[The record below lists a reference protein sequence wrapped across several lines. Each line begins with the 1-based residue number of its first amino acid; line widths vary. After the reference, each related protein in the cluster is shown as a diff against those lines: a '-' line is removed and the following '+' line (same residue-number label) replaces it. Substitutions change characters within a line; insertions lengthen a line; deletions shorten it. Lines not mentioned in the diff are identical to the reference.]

1 MPREYSNQGA
11 EPQENSLIHEPALT
25 PLDPFFTIPLSVVP
39 TQRGD
44 LVPDRS
50 GLVLRPLAVMM
61 RREIQAIGPDATLAE
76 AARKMCTARVGA
88 LWVSDQDAYVGVI
101 TEADLVRKAMAEGL
115 DPTHEQ
121 VRRVMSSPVISI
133 EIDRSA
139 HDASDLMAEK
149 GLRHLAVIQ
158 ENRIVGVISV
168 RDLLRYFKNWGSL

>member
-1 MPREYSNQGA
+1 
-11 EPQENSLIHEPALT
+11 LT

-44 LVPDRS
+44 LVPDQS
-50 GLVLRPLAVMM
+50 GQMLRPLAVMM
-61 RREIQAIGPDATLAE
+61 CREIQSIGPDATLAE
-76 AARKMCTARVGA
+76 ASRKMRTARVGA
-88 LWVSDQDAYVGVI
+88 LWVSGEDAYIGVI

-115 DPTHEQ
+115 DPTHER

-149 GLRHLAVIQ
+149 GLRHLAVTQ
-158 ENRIVGVISV
+158 DNHIVGVISV
-168 RDLLRYFKNWGSL
+168 RDLLCYFKNWGSL